1 MCGACGRAV
10 AADPVFP
17 SGRTTRG
24 SLVVAGILQGLCP
37 QPGTVRITAHASGW
51 SVRSAGGRHRVCAT
65 VTEIWDE
72 LLAVFPALPEAL
84 DAASG
89 GLAQRYDDPGDR
101 ALLERVLD
109 LGRDLRQT

>member
-1 MCGACGRAV
+1 M
-10 AADPVFP
+10 
-17 SGRTTRG
+17 
-24 SLVVAGILQGLCP
+24 
-37 QPGTVRITAHASGW
+37 
-51 SVRSAGGRHRVCAT
+51 CAT